1 MKKLKNLITRI
12 TIFFIPIVI
21 LFSDD
26 KHLGLKQKSMF
37 VVEAISKISF
47 FLWIYSYFQLWYDNN
62 KVFSTSLGAVLLV
75 NMFVGMALHYKL
87 GSFSWIEL
95 FTKTVKMLF
104 IIFAVYIALKALNNI
119 LIDSIVGGLFKNT
132 VEIITIFYPTS
143 KVLENTFVLTNGKY
157 PPEFLI
163 KALYNY
169 RKDGKLKDFFDA
181 LQGKKEDKKEENKEE
196 ITEN

>member
-37 VVEAISKISF
+37 IVEAISKMSF

-62 KVFSTSLGAVLLV
+62 QVFSTSLGAVLLV
-75 NMFVGMALHYKL
+75 NMFVGMVLHYKL
-87 GSFSWIEL
+87 GTFSWIEL